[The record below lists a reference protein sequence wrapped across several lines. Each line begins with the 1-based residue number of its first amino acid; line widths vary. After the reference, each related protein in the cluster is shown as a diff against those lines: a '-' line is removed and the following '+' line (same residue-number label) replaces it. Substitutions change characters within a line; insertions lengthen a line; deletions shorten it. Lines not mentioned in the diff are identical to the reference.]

1 MNGGGGGGEGGGD
14 SLAYMQARDAEEKAR
29 KKKAIS
35 KLNQVFGVE
44 GGYYDETDGGG
55 GYQSAIDLINSQLA
69 APISAPDV
77 TSPDGTVVSFNPEMA
92 SMYAAMAEAN
102 PWMQPFADA
111 VANAPLAAAN
121 DKAAAANSRSGREAS
136 YNATTKSNRAARDAD
151 YARVKGDVSSF
162 HTDRLNQDA
171 EKVARKLKFA
181 LLGSGN
187 WGGSG
192 EIDAKQDFNETRN
205 RGVMDISNLANSAS
219 TGVRQSD
226 NDKLVSLIAAVNAG
240 MEDESAANAALSHTQ
255 TAAQQAIEKA
265 RGASFANLFDRF
277 SEDRLFGAQNAGLLR
292 AQQGIQPRTIAGTPG
307 GGSYYGAYQR

>member
-1 MNGGGGGGEGGGD
+1 MGGGGGGGDSGGD

-35 KLNQVFGVE
+35 KLNQIFGVE
-44 GGYYDETDGGG
+44 GEYYDDADAG
-55 GYQSAIDLINSQLA
+55 GYQSAIDLINSQFA

-77 TSPDGTVVSFNPEMA
+77 VSPDGTVVQFNPEMA
-92 SMYAAMAEAN
+92 SQYAALAEYY
-102 PWMQPFADA
+102 PHLQPFADA

-121 DKAAAANSRSGREAS
+121 DKAAAANSRAGREAA
-136 YNATTKSNRAARDAD
+136 YKATTASNKSARNAD
-151 YARVKGDVSSF
+151 YDRVRNDVSSF
-162 HTDRLNQDA
+162 HTDRMNQDA

-192 EIDAKQDFNETRN
+192 ELDAKKDFNETRN
-205 RGVMDISNLANSAS
+205 RGVMDVANLANSAS

-240 MEDESAANAALSHTQ
+240 MEDESAASAASSHTQ
-255 TAAQQAIEKA
+255 TAAQRAIEQA

-277 SEDRLFGAQNAGLLR
+277 SGDRLFGAQNAGLLR